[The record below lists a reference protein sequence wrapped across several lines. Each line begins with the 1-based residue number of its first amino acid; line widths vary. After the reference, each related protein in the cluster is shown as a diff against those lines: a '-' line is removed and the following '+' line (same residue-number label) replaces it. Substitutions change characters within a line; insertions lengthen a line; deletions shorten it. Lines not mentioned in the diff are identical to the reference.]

1 MYDELAQL
9 LKNSFRLF
17 LKPAD
22 IIAGILLNFQVKLQ
36 FGQS

>member
-22 IIAGILLNFQVKLQ
+22 IAGILLKFQVKLQ
-36 FGQS
+36 FGQT